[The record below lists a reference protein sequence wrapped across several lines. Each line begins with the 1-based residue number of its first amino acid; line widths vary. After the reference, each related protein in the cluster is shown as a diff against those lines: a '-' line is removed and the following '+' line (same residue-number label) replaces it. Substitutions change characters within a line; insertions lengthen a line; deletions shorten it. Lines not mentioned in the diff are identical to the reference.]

1 MSWYSLRLKK
11 PYQFSLTVKRSDFK
25 SKGSG
30 FKPFLDTQM
39 CAISAIISLIKDE
52 QKILVMIWRYFFDKK
67 KNLTEEKKM
76 KKINTLLIPLLHTK
90 ILLAPVQLKKW
101 ASKQNNFY
109 DSDTSSRSTKK
120 SLATVEVAN
129 HVCIAMT
136 TKKLY
141 YSTTKIGPKYT
152 KITRQNHK
160 ELVAFI
166 SFQIFI
172 QG

>member
-1 MSWYSLRLKK
+1 MLLALKEQQNFRLQIQGFRAQSLLGYN
-11 PYQFSLTVKRSDFK
+11 PSVCNLSNYFSYQGWAEDISDDLT
-25 SKGSG
+25 
-30 FKPFLDTQM
+30 
-39 CAISAIISLIKDE
+39 I
-52 QKILVMIWRYFFDKK
+52 FFRQK

-101 ASKQNNFY
+101 ASKQSNFY